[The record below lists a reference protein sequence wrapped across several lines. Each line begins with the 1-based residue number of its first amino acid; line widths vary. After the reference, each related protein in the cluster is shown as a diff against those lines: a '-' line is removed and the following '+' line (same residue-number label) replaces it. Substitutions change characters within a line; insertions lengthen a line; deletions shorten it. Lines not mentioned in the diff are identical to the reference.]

1 MQLEFLLN
9 DGKKCINTF
18 NGDIIDI
25 NDLYAKPRFE
35 KKNNITFFK
44 RVIDDNL
51 FYKYGVKAENDVVT
65 LSVYEGKYEDKVVWK
80 EVYTCKAEKNKKGI
94 IESGDCNLDFWYEFF
109 ATDYGYSEYA
119 EYNTCKFSLDK
130 EPMEIV
136 RKVFCAN
143 MQENVFLF
151 FKKYSTLR
159 KVKVKEFNKEIFNI
173 PPIKINRNVG
183 KIFDK
188 NYIHYAI
195 QREVELQGE
204 VFFDVTV
211 ISGKVTNGIIDIED
225 KHRYFLTE
233 GYIYSPDGG
242 NLGIFMSENLYGNV
256 YDNNMRKKHPELML
270 DKYNG
275 KYFYQ
280 YFFSKEYIPCFE
292 ILAKA
297 GFSEYADLM
306 LDNYFGNK
314 HFTWDS
320 VNLYG
325 KNDKEIFGFKLN
337 KLKNFDIDICYKNS
351 SYGRQEF
358 INFIRILRM
367 INKKS
372 PYLMDVE
379 GIDENLFEFIKRRLA
394 SGISIKDIEYI
405 KSLGTSSASF
415 YGDYLA
421 MGQEV
426 GKLSGGLHPKNLK
439 HEHDVMVTYINQ
451 LKEAKNNKQFEEAV
465 SSPDYLN
472 NLYEGE
478 KYCILAPRTANDL
491 VNESYRLS
499 HCVKTYIKNVAT
511 YSTKIYF
518 LREKDK
524 KGKSL
529 VTVEVRR
536 DRICQVR
543 GRANRRPTKEE
554 DNFVV
559 EWAKEKKLICDYS
572 NYFW

>member
-1 MQLEFLLN
+1 MQLEFLLD

-18 NGDIIDI
+18 NGDVIEVS
-25 NDLYAKPRFE
+25 DLCIKRFE
-35 KKNNITFFK
+35 KKNNITFFQ
-44 RVIDDNL
+44 RIIYDNI
-51 FYKYGVKAENDVVT
+51 FYKYGIKAKDNCVI
-65 LSVYEGKYEDKVVWK
+65 LSVYEGRYENSVIWK
-80 EVYTCKAEKNKKGI
+80 EVYTCTIEKGKKGI
-94 IESGDCNLDFWYEFF
+94 IENGDCNLDFWYEFF
-109 ATDYGYSEYA
+109 ATNYGYSQYK
-119 EYNTCKFSLDK
+119 EYNVCKFSLDE

-136 RKVFCAN
+136 RKVFPAN

-151 FKKYSTLR
+151 FKKYSTLK

-173 PPIKINRNVG
+173 PSVKINRNVG
-183 KIFDK
+183 KIFD
-188 NYIHYAI
+188 NHYIHYAI

-211 ISGKVTNGIIDIED
+211 ISGKVYNGIMDVED

-242 NLGIFMSENLYGNV
+242 NLGVFMSDNLYGNV

-280 YFFSKEYIPCFE
+280 YFFSKEFIPCFE

-306 LDNYFGNK
+306 LDNYFNNK
-314 HFTWDS
+314 TIAWEYEI
-320 VNLYG
+320 NLYG

-337 KLKNFDIDICYKNS
+337 KLKNFDIDICYKES
-351 SYGRQEF
+351 SIGHQEF
-358 INFIRILRM
+358 LNFTRILQM
-367 INKKS
+367 INKRA
-372 PYLMDVE
+372 PFLMDIE
-379 GIDENLFEFIKRRLA
+379 GIDAELYQFIKRRLS
-394 SGISIKDIEYI
+394 SGITVKDINYI
-405 KSLGTSSASF
+405 KSIGTSYASL
-415 YGDYLA
+415 YADYLA
-421 MGQEV
+421 MGSEV

-465 SSPDYLN
+465 SSVDYLN

-511 YSTKIYF
+511 YNTKIYF

-529 VTVEVRR
+529 VTIEVRNN
-536 DRICQVR
+536 RICQVR
-543 GRANRRPTKEE
+543 GKANRKPTKEE
-554 DNFVV
+554 DNFVC
-559 EWAKEKKLICDYS
+559 EWAKNKKLICDYS